1 MHNRGTGGDD
11 LDRGWLANWGSF
23 SVHATAIRGTGQRSL
38 HNYRWG
44 VLSVAQFLKGR
55 GRDGWADTSGADM
68 RAYVNDSIA
77 RRGLARTTV
86 AGRRSGAVR
95 FLRHIGRPDLA
106 DAFVVASPRHYR
118 RYGRQAT
125 VLTSIQSG
133 ELMNVP
139 GRTAS
144 AARDRAVLAILHAT
158 GMRASELCGLSI
170 MQGLEMVDRGKVT
183 IRGKG
188 NKEREVLVGPRT
200 RDAIRLYALSA
211 NGARHAL
218 AKSTPARRRNQES
231 RTNAGALFLGDHG
244 ARLTL
249 DGLRRI
255 VARAGAR
262 IDVPHLTP
270 LDLRHTFAT
279 LMYGGF
285 TARAGLES
293 DTALMYLQRLMG
305 HDKPETTLIYVH
317 IADSDLD
324 AATQRLERGAPNR

>member
-1 MHNRGTGGDD
+1 LHNRGAGGDD
-11 LDRGWLANWGSF
+11 LDRGWLADWGAF
-23 SVHATAIRGTGQRSL
+23 SVHALSIRGTGQRSL

-44 VLSVAQFLKGR
+44 VRSVARFLEGR
-55 GRDGWADTSGADM
+55 GRAGWADASGADM
-68 RAYVNDSIA
+68 RAYVDDSIA

-95 FLRHIGRPDLA
+95 FLRHIGRQDLA
-106 DAFVVASPRHYR
+106 DAFVVASPRYYR
-118 RYGRQAT
+118 RYSRQAT
-125 VLTSIQSG
+125 VLTGAQSG
-133 ELMNVP
+133 ELVKVP
-139 GRTAS
+139 GGTAS
-144 AARDRAVLAILHAT
+144 ATRDRAVLAILHAT

-200 RDAIRLYALSA
+200 RDAVRLYALLA

-218 AKSTPARRRNQES
+218 ARSTPARRRNQEL
-231 RTNAGALFLGDHG
+231 RANAAALFLGDHG

-255 VARAGAR
+255 VAKAGAR

-279 LMYGGF
+279 LMYEGF

-293 DTALMYLQRLMG
+293 DTAFMYLQRLMG
-305 HDKPETTLIYVH
+305 HDKPETTQVYVH
-317 IADSDLD
+317 IAHVDLD
-324 AATQRLERGAPNR
+324 AATRRLERGAPNR